1 MTSTAIERAD
11 LAALTDEAAGSMLTL
26 FLGEEFGLTS
36 WRVHAIHHRVG
47 GGVSVGYSV
56 HGHREDAYVVASSA
70 RVDEASLTE
79 NAGHIFDYEGRRY
92 FVWRFP
98 FDPQLPGLA
107 LACKASALSDFLGT
121 DVEVELLA
129 YRPTR
134 RAVVKATGEQ
144 TYFVKV
150 VPRTSVQ
157 GVVARLTLASESLPT
172 PELVRATDDGVV
184 VSREVPGVPL
194 SRFLASDP
202 TPQDIDAM
210 FVNLRSL
217 LDAMSHRLV
226 SLKPRKAWAQ
236 RADAYGV
243 AAAAAFPAISDDA
256 IELGKA
262 IRRFVEVTDYGPV
275 VPTHGD
281 FYEANVFVDP
291 KHWQISGI
299 IDLDTLGPDIVPMI
313 GDVFWGI
320 CRSLKICLLRV
331 ITGLRELC
339 SAGVIW
345 PPKRWA
351 RRRWGPAP
359 PVLSCPSSQD
369 QRKRASEGGR
379 ATARLASISRAS
391 GSATHKVP
399 VTLFNRREKRH
410 EAISPLSESLIG
422 ECVG

>member
-150 VPRTSVQ
+150 VPRASVR

-202 TPQDIDAM
+202 TPQEIDAM

-243 AAAAAFPAISDDA
+243 AAAAAFPEISDDA

-299 IDLDTLGPDIVPMI
+299 IDIDTLGPGHRAHD
-313 GDVFWGI
+313 WG
-320 CRSLKICLLRV
+320 CLLGHMSVLEDLSPARYHGV
-331 ITGLRELC
+331 ARIVQRWRDLAAQEVGQAALGA
-339 SAGVIW
+339 SAAGVVLSLV
-345 PPKRWA
+345 A
-351 RRRWGPAP
+351 GPAKA
-359 PVLSCPSSQD
+359 
-369 QRKRASEGGR
+369 RKRGWQGHCQARFDIARQWFSYAQGASD
-379 ATARLASISRAS
+379 TI
-391 GSATHKVP
+391 
-399 VTLFNRREKRH
+399 
-410 EAISPLSESLIG
+410 
-422 ECVG
+422 

>member
-299 IDLDTLGPDIVPMI
+299 IDLDTLGPGHRAHD
-313 GDVFWGI
+313 WG
-320 CRSLKICLLRV
+320 CLLGHMSVLEDLSPARYHGV
-331 ITGLRELC
+331 ARIVQRWRDLAAQEVGQAALGA
-339 SAGVIW
+339 SAAGVVLSLV
-345 PPKRWA
+345 A
-351 RRRWGPAP
+351 GPAKA
-359 PVLSCPSSQD
+359 
-369 QRKRASEGGR
+369 RKRGWQGHCQARFDIARQWFSYAQGASD
-379 ATARLASISRAS
+379 TI
-391 GSATHKVP
+391 
-399 VTLFNRREKRH
+399 
-410 EAISPLSESLIG
+410 
-422 ECVG
+422 